1 MKPLRCFLTAL
12 VLSFS
17 LSTAAMAGDIQTV
30 GITAPPPPPP
40 PAAAAD
46 AAGDMQDQVALL
58 IELVEI
64 ELLKLT
70 LFF

>member
-30 GITAPPPPPP
+30 GITGPPPPPP
-40 PAAAAD
+40 PAAASE
-46 AAGDMQDQVALL
+46 AGDMQGQVTLL
-58 IELVEI
+58 IELLEI
-64 ELLKLT
+64 ELLQLAMI
-70 LFF
+70 F

>member
-30 GITAPPPPPP
+30 GIIGPPPPPP
-40 PAAAAD
+40 PAAASE
-46 AAGDMQDQVALL
+46 AGDMQGQATLF
-58 IELVEI
+58 IELLEI
-64 ELLKLT
+64 ELLQLAM
-70 LFF
+70 FF